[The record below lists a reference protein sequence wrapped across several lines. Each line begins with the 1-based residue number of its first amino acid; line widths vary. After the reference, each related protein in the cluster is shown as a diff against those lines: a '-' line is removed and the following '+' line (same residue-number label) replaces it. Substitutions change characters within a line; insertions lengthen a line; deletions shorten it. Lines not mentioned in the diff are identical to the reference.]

1 MVGFEH
7 APFLGTVNG
16 YTGMLKWQSA
26 NTGPAGRLIAGAQIG
41 AQIGTK
47 IHGIFLPHANPKKKE
62 SPPPHWLWGLLLLFS
77 LLIHGIIMSTQPKK
91 LNQQVS
97 VPRGPKL

>member
-7 APFLGTVNG
+7 APFLGTANG
-16 YTGMLKWQSA
+16 YTGILKWQSA

-47 IHGIFLPHANPKKKE
+47 IHGIFLPHANPKKKRVTAPTLAMGVVVVVFASHTWDNYVHTAKKIKPTGFR
-62 SPPPHWLWGLLLLFS
+62 SPR
-77 LLIHGIIMSTQPKK
+77 T
-91 LNQQVS
+91 
-97 VPRGPKL
+97 

>member
-7 APFLGTVNG
+7 APFLGIVNG

-47 IHGIFLPHANPKKKE
+47 NTRNF
-62 SPPPHWLWGLLLLFS
+62 PPPR
-77 LLIHGIIMSTQPKK
+77 QP
-91 LNQQVS
+91 
-97 VPRGPKL
+97 